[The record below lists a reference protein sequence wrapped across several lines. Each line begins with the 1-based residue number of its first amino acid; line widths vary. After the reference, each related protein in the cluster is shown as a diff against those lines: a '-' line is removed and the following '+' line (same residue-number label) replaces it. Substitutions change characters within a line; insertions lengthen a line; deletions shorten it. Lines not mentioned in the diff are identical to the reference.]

1 VVVGAILVITGWA
14 GGELS
19 YRHKIGVIED

>member
-1 VVVGAILVITGWA
+1 MLGITGWA

-19 YRHKIGVIED
+19 YRHRIGVMRER